1 VTNHDWK
8 RFPRFFLIAGFVG
21 AFSADVKAIDLY
33 KDTVPQA
40 QLDTC
45 QSYSIVLALAAQ
57 GDPAFPIA
65 NFAALRRAEADF
77 RRIANETP
85 GGPFGHDALKQ
96 AVTKYA
102 SGAYRLVVEYPG
114 SDIIQWVSRV
124 RALTT
129 LEASADAVL
138 GKLTGTKFPVALT
151 SVTKLNQ
158 STYGGHIVALLGVFG
173 SGVDSNTQLLTFNS
187 AIKGQGGSVN
197 RCEPGTQ
204 PGDMRYQAGVVATNN
219 FTLRQ
224 FSAGSASSES
234 YVIMH
239 LEKI

>member
-1 VTNHDWK
+1 MHPVKKT
-8 RFPRFFLIAGFVG
+8 LG
-21 AFSADVKAIDLY
+21 AFLLSIATCMHCSDLKAIDLY

-45 QSYSIVLALAAQ
+45 QSYSIILAIASK
-57 GDPAFPIA
+57 GDPSFPIA
-65 NFAALRRAEADF
+65 NFAALRKAEEDF
-77 RRIANETP
+77 RSIANQIP

-96 AVTKYA
+96 AVTKYT
-102 SGAYRLVVEYPG
+102 SGAFRLVVEYPG
-114 SDIIQWVSRV
+114 ADIVQWISRV

-129 LEASADAVL
+129 LESTADALV
-138 GKLTGTKFPVALT
+138 GKLNGTKFPVVLT

-158 STYGGHIVALLGVFG
+158 STYDGHIIAVLGVLG
-173 SGVDSNTQLLTFNS
+173 SGLNSDTQLLAFNS

-219 FTLRQ
+219 FELKQ
-224 FSAGSASSES
+224 WSAK

-239 LEKI
+239 IERN